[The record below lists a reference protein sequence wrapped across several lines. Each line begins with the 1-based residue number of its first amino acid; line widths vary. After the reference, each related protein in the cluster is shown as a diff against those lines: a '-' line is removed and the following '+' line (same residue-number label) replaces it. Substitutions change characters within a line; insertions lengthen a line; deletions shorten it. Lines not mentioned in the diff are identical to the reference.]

1 MLHILEHVIIHTLV
15 DSLKMLPV
23 LFLAYL
29 LMEYLELKAGEK
41 LNRAVAKV
49 GNAGPLLGSLIGVI
63 PQCGFSGAVA
73 GFFSAHIVTL
83 GTMLAVF
90 LSTSDEMLPILISSN
105 VEIMVIIKILCFKVI
120 SAAACGFIIDLL
132 LKAFKKSRKASS
144 DHIHDFCEQE
154 HCNCHENIFISA
166 LKHTAKVFVLI
177 IAVSFVLNFIFE
189 YFGNDFLSGMF
200 VSKPFVSEV
209 LSGVVGLIPNC
220 SVSVLIT
227 DLFVKGVISPGAML
241 SGLMTNAGVGLLVLF
256 RLNKKVKENIFITL
270 VLLLCGIVFGFICGQ
285 LWYLF

>member
-132 LKAFKKSRKASS
+132 LKAFKKNRKASS

-227 DLFVKGVISPGAML
+227 DLFVKGVISPGALL